1 MRISLLAVGT
11 RLPAWIGAGFETY
24 RKRLPGHIQLE
35 LQEIPSGARSGRD
48 SARHA
53 RAEESERI
61 LRRVDGNDLLIAL
74 DERGR
79 EWSTTELAG
88 ELEKWLAEYPRVAL
102 AVGGA
107 DGLDQVCRDR
117 AQRLWCLSRLTLPHG
132 MVRVLVAEQLYRAW
146 TLLAGH
152 PYHRA

>member
-11 RLPAWIGAGFETY
+11 RLPAWISDGFETY
-24 RKRLPGHIQLE
+24 QKRLPGHIQLE
-35 LQEIPSGARSGRD
+35 LQEIAPGPRGGKNDGRK
-48 SARHA
+48 A
-53 RAEESERI
+53 RAEEGARI
-61 LRRVDGNDLLIAL
+61 LRRVDASHLFIAL

-88 ELEKWLAEYPRVAL
+88 EMDKWLSNSPRVAL

-107 DGLDQVCRDR
+107 DGLDSACRDR
-117 AQRLWCLSRLTLPHG
+117 AQQLWSLSRLTLPHG

>member
-11 RLPAWIGAGFETY
+11 RLPAWIGEGFETY
-24 RKRLPGHIQLE
+24 RKRMPGHIQLE
-35 LQEIPSGARSGRD
+35 LQEIPSGARGGRD
-48 SARHA
+48 SAGKA
-53 RAEESERI
+53 RAREGERI
-61 LRRVDGNDLLIAL
+61 LRRVDGRDLLIAL
-74 DERGR
+74 DERGS
-79 EWSTTELAG
+79 EWSTAELAG
-88 ELEKWLAEYPRVAL
+88 ELEKWLAGYPRVAL

-107 DGLDQVCRDR
+107 DGLDAECRNR
-117 AQRLWCLSRLTLPHG
+117 AQRLWSLSRLTLPHG

>member
-11 RLPAWIGAGFETY
+11 RLPAWIGDGFETY

-48 SARHA
+48 RVSSA
-53 RAEESERI
+53 RAEEAERI
-61 LRRVDGNDLLIAL
+61 LRRVDDSDLLIAL

-79 EWSTTELAG
+79 EWSTMELAS
-88 ELEKWLAEYPRVAL
+88 ELERWLAEYPRVAL

-107 DGLDQVCRDR
+107 DGLDQACRKR
-117 AQRLWCLSRLTLPHG
+117 AQRLWSLSRLTLPHG
-132 MVRVLVAEQLYRAW
+132 MVRVVVAEQLYRAW
-146 TLLAGH
+146 SLLAGH